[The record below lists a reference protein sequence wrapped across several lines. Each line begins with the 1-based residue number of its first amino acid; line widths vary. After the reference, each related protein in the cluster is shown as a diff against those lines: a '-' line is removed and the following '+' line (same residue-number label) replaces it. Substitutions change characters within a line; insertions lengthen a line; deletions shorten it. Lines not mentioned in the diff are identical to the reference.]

1 MIPPGP
7 LNNRVKPGISSAIY
21 WEVLFWTEYNSRS
34 DDLSSDTFKYYPKLR
49 VLKLSKDVLVK
60 FPSDIFSP
68 LTKLTD
74 LDLSENSLTQ
84 IPCNLPS
91 SLVNL
96 NLNEN
101 PISDETGCGRDC
113 LSPPDSLENLS
124 LHNSNKGVFR
134 RKKFPRFCES
144 VPSIKY
150 LDISASS
157 LDSISS
163 EDVAPLC
170 GLQRINLTSVT
181 VSHSNGTCQKLQF
194 EKWLGDRKIEMIG
207 SITAAKHDPNANCSF
222 APTNEAEEIYRN
234 CTYKLHYQKF
244 GLISIVVCILLLAC
258 ILAAILWRRKRKRST
273 KKLDLENSSNAMV
286 TIENRGSDGKTDEN

>member
-1 MIPPGP
+1 MKKISVGLLGKLTHKNINIDFVIENGHH
-7 LNNRVKPGISSAIY
+7 LNPSIIGQTLLSKQRRIYNFSFLRYQYVASSS
-21 WEVLFWTEYNSRS
+21 WFLHSQVLFWTEYNSRS

-207 SITAAKHDPNANCSF
+207 SITAAK
-222 APTNEAEEIYRN
+222 
-234 CTYKLHYQKF
+234 
-244 GLISIVVCILLLAC
+244 
-258 ILAAILWRRKRKRST
+258 RK
-273 KKLDLENSSNAMV
+273 
-286 TIENRGSDGKTDEN
+286 